1 MKDEIKLDNPVWH
14 SLSET
19 HQDLAIKY
27 NNIRFYHPD
36 YCPFGAIEKGGEHSE
51 YLDDYSKLIDNF
63 FIVGKRPV
71 ISNKLNLKKEL
82 ICLQMVL
89 PGKIESTS
97 NQNIIQLNATHSD
110 ELFKLVNE
118 IQPGYFMKKTFLLGD
133 YFGIFK
139 NGHLVAVT
147 GERMK
152 MKNYTEV
159 SAIVTHPNYRGK
171 GYARQLIAHTVNNV
185 ISQDKK
191 AFLHVAENNISAINL
206 YESIG
211 FITRRK
217 ISFWNVVRQGEL

>member
-1 MKDEIKLDNPVWH
+1 MNDEINLDNPVWH

-19 HQDLAIKY
+19 HHDFALKY
-27 NNIRFYHPD
+27 NNIRFYHPQ
-36 YCPFGAIEKGGEHSE
+36 YCPFGAIEKGKEHSASLE
-51 YLDDYSKLIDNF
+51 EYSKLIDNF
-63 FIVGKRPV
+63 FIVGEKPV
-71 ISNKLNLKKEL
+71 ITNRLHLKKQL
-82 ICLQMVL
+82 ICLQMISPV
-89 PGKIESTS
+89 KIESTK
-97 NQNIIQLNATHSD
+97 NENIIHLNAAHSD

-139 NGHLVAVT
+139 NGQLVAVT

-171 GYARQLIAHTVNNV
+171 GYAKHLIAHTVNKIIN
-185 ISQDKK
+185 QDKQ
-191 AFLHVAENNISAINL
+191 AFLHVAETNISAINL
-206 YESIG
+206 YESLG

-217 ISFWNVVRQGEL
+217 ISFWNVVRKWEF